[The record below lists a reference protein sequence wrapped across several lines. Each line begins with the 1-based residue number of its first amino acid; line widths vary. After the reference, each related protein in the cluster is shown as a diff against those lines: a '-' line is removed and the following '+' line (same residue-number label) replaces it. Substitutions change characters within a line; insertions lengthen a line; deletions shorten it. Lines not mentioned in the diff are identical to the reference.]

1 MEITSDIQL
10 ALPKGRM
17 FDKLAEL
24 FRAAGC
30 PLTLDARSYRAAL
43 ELDGFSTKLLKPQSI
58 VEMLGA
64 GRRDIG
70 FSGAD
75 WVTELNADLV
85 QLFDTELDPVSIV
98 AAAPATILDGGQL
111 PDRPLIVASEYA
123 RLTQLWMR
131 EKDIEGRF
139 LRSWG
144 ATEVLPPEDADC
156 IVDNTA
162 TGTTLRANGLRIVD
176 TLMTSSTRLYASPR
190 VLDVPAKRDRIE
202 ALVLLLE
209 SVTEARKR
217 VMVEFNLD
225 RTLLDVTMPLI
236 PAMRIP
242 TIAELADSAGC
253 AIRAAVPK
261 VQLATLLP
269 ALKKAGATD
278 IVVSRIDQILA

>member
-1 MEITSDIQL
+1 
-10 ALPKGRM
+10 
-17 FDKLAEL
+17 
-24 FRAAGC
+24 
-30 PLTLDARSYRAAL
+30 
-43 ELDGFSTKLLKPQSI
+43 
-58 VEMLGA
+58 
-64 GRRDIG
+64 
-70 FSGAD
+70 
-75 WVTELNADLV
+75 
-85 QLFDTELDPVSIV
+85 
-98 AAAPATILDGGQL
+98 
-111 PDRPLIVASEYA
+111 
-123 RLTQLWMR
+123 
-131 EKDIEGRF
+131 
-139 LRSWG
+139 
-144 ATEVLPPEDADC
+144 
-156 IVDNTA
+156 
-162 TGTTLRANGLRIVD
+162 
-176 TLMTSSTRLYASPR
+176 MTSSTRLYASPR

>member
-1 MEITSDIQL
+1 MESPSNIQL

-24 FRAAGC
+24 FSAAGC
-30 PLTLDARSYRAAL
+30 PLTLDARSYRASL

-75 WVTELNADLV
+75 WVTELDADLV

-98 AAAPATILDGGQL
+98 AAAPAAILNGGQL

-123 RLTQLWMR
+123 RLTQVWMR
-131 EKDIEGRF
+131 EKGIEGRF

-225 RTLLDVTMPLI
+225 RALLDVTMPLI